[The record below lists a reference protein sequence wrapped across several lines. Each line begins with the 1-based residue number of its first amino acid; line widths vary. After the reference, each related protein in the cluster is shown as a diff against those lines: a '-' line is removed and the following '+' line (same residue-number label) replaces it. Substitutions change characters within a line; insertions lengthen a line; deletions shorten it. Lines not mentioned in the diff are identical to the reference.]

1 MGSNQNLIPMLEI
14 VIMLVII
21 ALVLLFLRAGRQ
33 NTIVYRKK
41 VAQPD
46 RDRGYSIDDQPSAS
60 SSYYTDNESRTGH
73 GISEPLAFGGGEFGG
88 GGAGDSYNI
97 AAGDPA
103 GNGSSISD
111 AFGSDLNGFYFNGS
125 SDSASNDCDS
135 YDPGSTDSDSSDSS
149 SDSGSDSSGSCFD

>member
-1 MGSNQNLIPMLEI
+1 MLDI

-41 VAQPD
+41 VAPPD
-46 RDRGYSIDDQPSAS
+46 RDRGYPIDDHPSAS
-60 SSYYTDNESRTGH
+60 SSFFTDNEPRTGH

-97 AAGDPA
+97 APGDPA
-103 GNGSSISD
+103 SNESGISD
-111 AFGSDLNGFYFNGS
+111 TFGAGLNGYDFNGS
-125 SDSASNDCDS
+125 SDSASNDYDS
-135 YDPGSTDSDSSDSS
+135 YDSGSNDSGSSDSGGSDSSS
-149 SDSGSDSSGSCFD
+149 SDSGSDSSGSCSD